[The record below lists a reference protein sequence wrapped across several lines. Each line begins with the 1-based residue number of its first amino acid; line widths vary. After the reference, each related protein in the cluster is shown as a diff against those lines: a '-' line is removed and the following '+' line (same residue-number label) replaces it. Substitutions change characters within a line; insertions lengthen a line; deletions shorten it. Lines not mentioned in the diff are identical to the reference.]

1 MAKSKTAAVAAAPPT
16 SASSPLSATRSRKR
30 KADAPSSPPAATAV
44 VPPAT
49 TTTTNAKSNKPAK
62 KQKTKRKAPTA
73 TESKGALAS
82 DSGFRGSAQ
91 IVAEAEKDAEEL
103 ELEDLV
109 FGGDVAGRVQG
120 ILSRV
125 ERQGEEEEE
134 LVEEEES
141 TAAWLGADAHSEDDE
156 DLGFTIDTDGKQGA
170 ADEEDARV
178 EGDEISLPTD
188 LSTAV
193 PAAWHD
199 DDEVAVDIVSQKR
212 LRKLRSDYSETTLSS
227 AEYEARLRR
236 QFERIHPTPLWA
248 EISDKRG
255 KEDGSSDD
263 LLRVLRT
270 ATGIVDR
277 RAASRILNPDSL
289 EVVRLKDA
297 NQVAYSQAV
306 VQSIQFHP
314 KAPVLLTAGYDRTLR
329 LFQVDGK
336 VNPKVQSVY
345 IKDLPIVKA
354 SFTPDGSEILIT
366 GRRKYFYTYDVE
378 KGAVN
383 RISGIRGHDEDDLS
397 QSYVSPDSKYIVFT
411 GRDGLMMVVSKD
423 TKQWIGDMK
432 MNGTVKAVDFS
443 PDGRTLYSFGGDG
456 EVYNWDLGSRKCVHR
471 FFDEGCVK
479 ATALAVSGGS
489 GYIAT
494 GSDSGVVNLYTQAS
508 ALASSNP
515 APEKAIYNLT
525 TSVSRLRFNH
535 DAQILAMASK
545 DKKDSLR
552 LLHVPTRRVFKNW
565 PTAQTP
571 LGYVN
576 SLDFSPGGGF
586 LAAGNDKGKV
596 LLYRLNAYDAL

>member
-1 MAKSKTAAVAAAPPT
+1 MAKRKTAPTAASEVAAT
-16 SASSPLSATRSRKR
+16 SPSSANRSQKR
-30 KADAPSSPPAATAV
+30 KVEPPSSPPPAAAVPAAT
-44 VPPAT
+44 P
-49 TTTTNAKSNKPAK
+49 AKSKPAK
-62 KQKTKRKAPTA
+62 KQKTKRRAAAGPTA
-73 TESKGALAS
+73 TESGGVLAK
-82 DSGFRGSAQ
+82 DGGFRGSAN
-91 IVAEAEKDAEEL
+91 VVVNEEKDAEEL

-109 FGGDVAGRVQG
+109 FGGDLAGRVQS
-120 ILSRV
+120 ILGRV
-125 ERQGEEEEE
+125 GRTADAEEEMIDDEE
-134 LVEEEES
+134 DES
-141 TAAWLGADAHSEDDE
+141 GAWLGAEAQSDEDE
-156 DLGFTIDTDGKQGA
+156 DLGFTIDTDGRQPA
-170 ADEEDARV
+170 EDDDSADVDGHETALSTE
-178 EGDEISLPTD
+178 

-199 DDEVAVDIVSQKR
+199 DDEVPVDIVSQKR

-248 EISDKRG
+248 ELAGKRRKG
-255 KEDGSSDD
+255 ESSSDD

-277 RAASRILNPDSL
+277 KAASRILNPDSL

-297 NQVAYSQAV
+297 NQMAYSQAV
-306 VQSIQFHP
+306 VQCVQFHP
-314 KAPVLLTAGYDRTLR
+314 KAPVLLTGGFDKTLR

-336 VNPKVQSVY
+336 VNPKLQSVY

-354 SFTPDGSEILIT
+354 SFTPDGNEIVIS
-366 GRRKYFYTYDVE
+366 GRRNFFYTYDVE
-378 KGAVN
+378 KGVVN
-383 RISGIRGHDEDDLS
+383 RISRIRGHDEENLS
-397 QSYVSPDSKYIVFT
+397 QSFVSPDNKYLVFA
-411 GRDGLMMVVSKD
+411 GRDGRIMVLSNA
-423 TKQWIGDMK
+423 TKQWIGDLK
-432 MNGTVKAVDFS
+432 MNGTVKTVDFS
-443 PDGRTLYSFGGDG
+443 ADGRSLYSFGGDG
-456 EVYNWDLGSRKCVHR
+456 EVYNWDLGSRRCVHR
-471 FFDEGCVK
+471 FFDEGCVN
-479 ATALAVSGGS
+479 ATALAISGGS

-494 GSDSGVVNLYTQAS
+494 GSESGVVNLYKQAT

-525 TSVSRLRFNH
+525 TSISRLRFNH
-535 DAQILAMASK
+535 DAQILAMASR